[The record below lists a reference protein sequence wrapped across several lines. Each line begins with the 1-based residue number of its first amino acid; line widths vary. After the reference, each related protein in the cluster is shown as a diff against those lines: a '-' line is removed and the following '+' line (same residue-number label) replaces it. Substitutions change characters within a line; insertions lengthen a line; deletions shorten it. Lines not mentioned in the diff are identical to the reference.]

1 MHKKFLFYIVHPSK
15 YHVFKHVINHFKNE
29 GHTVDILINTKDVL
43 EDLIKNEGWNYKN
56 IFPEGR
62 KIEGFHPYVGAIIN
76 AFRTIFRIE
85 KFLWNKPKYDLF
97 ITDDLLVV
105 NGRFR
110 SVPSFVLQDDDVTAV
125 PESALLHYFANH
137 ILAPTVSDMKR
148 NNHKKISFF
157 GYKELGSLYP
167 TRFFPDINKI
177 KTFNPNNDK
186 YFFLRLV
193 SLKATHDINKKGLND
208 EDVERLISILSKKGN
223 VYISSERQLPE
234 KYEKYRIKMNPNDI
248 SHALYFAELVISD
261 SQTMSAESGVLGTP
275 YIRFN
280 DFVGK
285 LSYLEEL
292 ENKYGLGYGVR
303 TNQKE
308 KLFEILDSL
317 LSRDTLKEDWLLK
330 KQKML
335 NDKIDL
341 TAFLIW
347 LFTNYPSSHLKL
359 KEQLDYQLKFK

>member
-1 MHKKFLFYIVHPSK
+1 MKRFLFYIVHPSK
-15 YHVFKHVINHFKNE
+15 YHVFKHVINHLKNE

-43 EDLIKNEGWNYKN
+43 EDLIKNEGWNYEN

-62 KIEGFHPYVGAIIN
+62 KIKGFHPYIGAIIN
-76 AFRTIFRIE
+76 TIRTIYRIE
-85 KFLWNKPKYDLF
+85 KFLWRHLKYDLF

-110 SVPSFVLQDDDVTAV
+110 SIPSFVLQDDDVTAV
-125 PESALLHYFANH
+125 PETALLHYFSNH
-137 ILAPTVSDMKR
+137 ILAPTVSNMKH

-177 KTFNPNNDK
+177 KSFNPNNEK

-208 EDVERLISILSKKGN
+208 EDVEKLIKILSKKGN

-248 SHALYFAELVISD
+248 SHALFFAEIVISD

-292 ENKYGLGYGVR
+292 ENKYTLGYGVR
-303 TNQKE
+303 TDQKE
-308 KLFEILDSL
+308 RLFEILDDL
-317 LSRDTLKEDWLLK
+317 LCKDNLKDEWLQK
-330 KQKML
+330 KYAML
-335 NDKIDL
+335 NEKIDL

-347 LFTNYPSSHLKL
+347 LFENYPSSYHILK
-359 KEQLDYQLKFK
+359 KDINYQFKFK